1 MFRVVG
7 GMEQRVDFL
16 QFDWSGTISDDR
28 MPVFTA
34 NMRMCD
40 FYGIEK
46 PSTFADWIKTTTKGV
61 QDWFLERG
69 AMATRDEIWEQYTTN
84 FRTVI
89 SEGKIPTIYEDVS
102 EVLRMLKD
110 QGKKLAVVSS
120 HPQENVRREAEEY
133 GVAHYFEEIVG
144 TVIEKADGIRELC
157 GRLDIN
163 LSRTAYVGDM
173 VHDIAAAKKAQV
185 LPIAVSRG
193 YHSEEVLR
201 ENTPFALWQD
211 LRPAIHL

>member
-1 MFRVVG
+1 
-7 GMEQRVDFL
+7 MERGIQLF

-40 FYGIEK
+40 EYGIK
-46 PSTFADWIKTTTKGV
+46 RPDSFADWIKTTTKGV

-69 AMATRDEIWEQYTTN
+69 AAATRDEIWEQYTTN

-89 SEGKIPTIYEDVS
+89 SEGILPTMYEDVG
-102 EVLRMLKD
+102 EVLRLLKD

-144 TVIEKADGIRELC
+144 TVVEKSEGIRELC
-157 GRLDIN
+157 SRLDVKP
-163 LSRTAYVGDM
+163 SHTAYVGDM
-173 VHDIAAAKKAQV
+173 VHDISAAKKAQV

-201 ENTPFALWQD
+201 ENTPFALWSD
-211 LRPAIHL
+211 LRPAVSL